1 MRKGVVIGCVG
12 VVAAAAIAVVVYTQP
27 QPSAANSDLLPANVA
42 ARNPATAPHRVAR
55 AAAPAAKPAAKPAK
69 AEAVPVQ
76 NGALPIA
83 YRVLLTRSI
92 FCPHGIA
99 DKATTKTSEPILT
112 LRGVVLRPLGF
123 IAYIENSASGEYRA
137 VKVGDTIGQKKVI
150 NIEIH
155 SVEFVE
161 GKRAMKVAIGQTLG
175 SGLSSSGNNAALATV
190 RPQLD

>member
-42 ARNPATAPHRVAR
+42 ARTPATAPHKFAR
-55 AAAPAAKPAAKPAK
+55 AATPAAKPAAKPEVA
-69 AEAVPVQ
+69 PVQ
-76 NGALPIA
+76 SGALPIA

-92 FCPHGIA
+92 FCPHGVA
-99 DKATTKTSEPILT
+99 EKASVKTSEPTLT
-112 LRGVVLRPLGF
+112 LRGVVQWRRGF
-123 IAYIENSASGEYRA
+123 IAFIENSASGESRI

-150 NIEIH
+150 NIDFH

-161 GKRAMKVAIGQTLG
+161 GKRAMKVAVGQTLG
-175 SGLSSSGNNAALATV
+175 SGLSSSGNNAALATA